1 MFLWKPFIRRSCP
14 FFLVY
19 AVSESL
25 SIASLRDGS
34 VITCMLL
41 LCRFHPRW
49 YLVFALCSIFA
60 VRSCSIV
67 YKSEEKVG
75 SSFMLSYTYNLVI
88 LLCDIVLLVWG
99 VVNCMYVFCTGMSR
113 SKTPSI
119 VLIGFVIAALVQG
132 ARLWCCVCFTLVSVV
147 IVLRI
152 WSVASRTI
160 PSYDES
166 YSVLSLLRLSFLSE
180 KRSRVLKLGNQLFLA
195 LFFSLQYCIVRY
207 SRCSSS
213 TLLFALISS
222 VLFLM

>member
-1 MFLWKPFIRRSCP
+1 
-14 FFLVY
+14 
-19 AVSESL
+19 
-25 SIASLRDGS
+25 
-34 VITCMLL
+34 MLL